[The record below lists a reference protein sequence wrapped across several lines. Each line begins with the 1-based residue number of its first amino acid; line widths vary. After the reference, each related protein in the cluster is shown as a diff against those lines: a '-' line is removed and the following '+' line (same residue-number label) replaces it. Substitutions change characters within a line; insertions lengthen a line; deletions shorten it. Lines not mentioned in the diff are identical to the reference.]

1 MSAPAIEELLAERV
15 DGRHRGFGAVAAGL
29 PVGAL
34 GAQGYDVGR
43 GDLPLPLLVLRESA
57 LAHNLEV
64 MRRWCAERGLSL
76 APHGKTSMAPQ
87 LIRRQLDA
95 GAWGMTAATV
105 QQVAVMRAAGTRR
118 VILANEVV
126 GRAEIAWL
134 ERERAAGAEVYAL
147 VDSVESVRLLD
158 DGLAAANGAAGRD
171 GSAAALPVLIELGG
185 TRAGCRTEEQA
196 LAVADAVERAERLG
210 LAGVEGFEGAL
221 GADREPATVAAV
233 DAFTDR
239 IRRLVVTLDAG
250 GAFGDV
256 PEILATAG
264 GSALFDRV
272 AARLRFDDAPLSRPV
287 RVVLRSG
294 CYLTH
299 DDGLYARVSPL
310 PFRPALEL
318 WARVL
323 SCPEPG
329 LAIAGFG
336 KRDAPYDLDLPVVR
350 EVRRDVAAPPSPA
363 GLTVTA
369 LNDQHAFIRDEQ
381 AVLRVGDVL
390 VCGISHPCTAFD
402 KWSLIPVLDD
412 DDVVIDAV
420 RTVF

>member
-1 MSAPAIEELLAERV
+1 MSAPTIEQLLAEPV
-15 DGRHRGFGAVAAGL
+15 DGRHRGFGAVAEGL
-29 PVGAL
+29 PAGAL
-34 GAQGYDVGR
+34 GEQGYDVGR

-57 LAHNLEV
+57 LAHNLRV
-64 MRRWCAERGLSL
+64 MHGWCAERGLSL

-105 QQVAVMRAAGTRR
+105 QQVGVMRAAGARR

-126 GRAEIAWL
+126 GRAELAWL
-134 ERERAAGAEVYAL
+134 ARERAAGVEVYVL
-147 VDSVESVRLLD
+147 VDSLASVRAL
-158 DGLAAANGAAGRD
+158 GEAPAGGAP
-171 GSAAALPVLIELGG
+171 LPVLIELGG
-185 TRAGCRTEEQA
+185 TRAGCRTDAQA
-196 LAVADAVERAERLG
+196 LAVAAAVADAPGLV
-210 LAGVEGFEGAL
+210 LAGVEGFEGTL
-221 GADREPATVAAV
+221 GADREPATIAAV
-233 DAFTDR
+233 DAFLDR
-239 IRRLVVTLDAG
+239 FGGLVEALDAR
-250 GAFGDV
+250 GAFGAV

-272 AARLRFDDAPLSRPV
+272 AARLDFPAGLSRPV

-299 DDGLYARVSPL
+299 DDGLYDGASPL
-310 PFRPALEL
+310 PLRPALEL

-336 KRDAPYDLDLPVVR
+336 KRDAPYDLGLPVVR
-350 EVRRDVAAPPSPA
+350 EVRRAGADPA
-363 GLTVTA
+363 GLAVTA
-369 LNDQHAFIRDEQ
+369 LNDQHAFIRDERGT
-381 AVLRVGDVL
+381 LRVGDVL

-402 KWSLIPVLDD
+402 KWALIPVLDD
-412 DDVVIDAV
+412 ADLVIGAV
-420 RTVF
+420 RTLF

>member
-1 MSAPAIEELLAERV
+1 MSARV
-15 DGRHRGFGAVAAGL
+15 DGRERGFGAVAAGL
-29 PVGAL
+29 PVDAL
-34 GAQGYDVGR
+34 GGQGYDLGR

-57 LAHNLEV
+57 LAHNLRT
-64 MRRWCAERGLSL
+64 MHDWCAKRGLSI
-76 APHGKTSMAPQ
+76 APHGKTTMAPQ

-105 QQVAVMRAAGTRR
+105 QQVAVMRAAGARR

-126 GRAEIAWL
+126 GHAEIAWL
-134 ERERAAGAEVYAL
+134 ERERAAGVEVFVL
-147 VDSVESVRLLD
+147 VDSVEAVRLLD
-158 DGLAAANGAAGRD
+158 EGLAAAP
-171 GSAAALPVLIELGG
+171 LPVLIELGG
-185 TRAGCRTEEQA
+185 TRAGCRTDDQA
-196 LAVADAVERAERLG
+196 LAVAGAVAAAPRLV
-210 LAGVEGFEGAL
+210 LAGVEGFEGTL

-233 DAFTDR
+233 DAFVDR
-239 IRRLVVTLDAG
+239 IRSLIGTLDAR
-250 GAFGDV
+250 GAFAGV

-272 AARLRFDDAPLSRPV
+272 AERLRFPAPLSRPV
-287 RVVLRSG
+287 RVILRSG

-310 PFRPALEL
+310 PLRPALEL

-350 EVRRDVAAPPSPA
+350 EVRRDGATAA
-363 GLTVTA
+363 GLVVTS
-369 LNDQHAFIRDEQ
+369 LNDQHAFIRDEH
-381 AVLRVGDVL
+381 AEMRVGDVL

-412 DDVVIDAV
+412 DDVVVDAI
-420 RTVF
+420 RTLF